1 MGGWGTLHVFPEI
14 KEGKMPPH
22 DTPPKQAAKNIS
34 VETEQLFRLE
44 RLELCVWLLCST
56 KGSAMPRPMAEA
68 PEQGGSL

>member
-1 MGGWGTLHVFPEI
+1 MFFL
-14 KEGKMPPH
+14 KSKKAKRPPH
-22 DTPPKQAAKNIS
+22 DPPPKQAAKNIS